1 MAITTGTRIG
11 PYEILC
17 PIGSGG
23 MGVVYRARDIRLGRS
38 VAIKTLPPKCAR
50 DPSRLKRFELEAKA
64 LSSINH
70 PNIITV
76 YALGDEADSCYIVM
90 EFVDGQTLRQQV
102 AGKRMGL
109 RAVLDVGSQVA
120 SALSAAHSAGIV
132 HRDIKPENVMVRS
145 DGLVKVLDFGLA
157 KLMQPRALSQMH
169 PVSPW
174 MVNQDTLSLDG
185 VEPEIL
191 ASYVTVPNDEPP
203 ADFIQRRILGTAR
216 YMSPEYLCGREVD
229 ARTDIFSLGVMLYE
243 LIGGVAPFGGHTLN
257 EISDAV
263 LWREPV
269 PLSHYQPG
277 LPADLEY
284 MISKALRKDRD
295 CRYQDIK
302 DFLIDLRYAK
312 QEQQRE
318 ATLRPSLQYE
328 VINQAQATIAGGPC
342 VSEMSQPGLLQPGL
356 SVVSQTLSLPSIILP
371 ELTNNGVEAKTS
383 QAGSVEISLII
394 RVERSFGI
402 DGH

>member
-1 MAITTGTRIG
+1 MAITSGTSIG

-50 DPSRLKRFELEAKA
+50 DPSRLQRFELEAKA

-76 YALGDEADSCYIVM
+76 YALGDAADSCYIVM
-90 EFVDGQTLRQQV
+90 EFVDGQTLRQKV

-109 RAVLDVGSQVA
+109 RTVLDVGSQVA

-185 VEPEIL
+185 DEPEIL

-216 YMSPEYLCGREVD
+216 YMSPECLCGREVD

-243 LIGGVAPFGGHTLN
+243 LIGGVAPFGGHTLDDV
-257 EISDAV
+257 SDAI
-263 LWREPV
+263 LGCEPV
-269 PLSHYQPG
+269 PLSKYQQG

-284 MISKALRKDRD
+284 IISKALRKDRD
-295 CRYQDIK
+295 FRYQNIK
-302 DFLIDLRYAK
+302 DLLTDLRYVK
-312 QEQQRE
+312 KEQELE
-318 ATLRPSLQYE
+318 TTLKRSAQYE
-328 VINQAQATIAGGPC
+328 VISEARATVAGGRC
-342 VSEMSQPGLLQPGL
+342 VSEMSQRGLLQSGL
-356 SVVSQTLSLPSIILP
+356 SVVSQTLSLPSMILS
-371 ELTNNGVEAKTS
+371 ELTKQWS
-383 QAGSVEISLII
+383 
-394 RVERSFGI
+394 
-402 DGH
+402 